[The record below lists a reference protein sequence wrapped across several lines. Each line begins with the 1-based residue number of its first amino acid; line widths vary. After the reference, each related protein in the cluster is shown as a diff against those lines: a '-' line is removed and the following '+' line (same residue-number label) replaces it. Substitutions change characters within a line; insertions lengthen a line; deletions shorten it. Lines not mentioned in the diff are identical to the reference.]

1 MSSSVLDDEELAAVR
16 GQMAGAARTRSAAPA
31 DAKAVALIADDRAA
45 ERARPIGLQLA
56 RRIFQSMQVRLRR
69 WANLNVEARQLEAPI
84 VDADTL
90 RDNLREG
97 WTQIMEV
104 EAPHRGVLLFSVG
117 GPLLSVLA
125 MRLLGATGPSATS
138 PALPEGQEAPK
149 RTTTQATRRLFAPMG
164 ERLRAAVCEVLSEE
178 HGYTVRPLA
187 DPTRAEHGR
196 RELASGD
203 VVAVTVAVG
212 GDAEGWLRLIGR
224 PELLV
229 PPSTPLAAIP
239 APLDAIRR
247 VLGEVPVDVRVDL
260 GTIALSMSELARLK
274 PGAMLPLEQSPEGL
288 IGVFVGGTLC
298 AMGRPL
304 VSGGSMAVELVD
316 PTAQE
321 TNPKETSHG

>member
-1 MSSSVLDDEELAAVR
+1 MSSSVLDEEEMAAVR
-16 GQMAGAARTRSAAPA
+16 GQMTGAARTRSAAPA
-31 DAKAVALIADDRAA
+31 DAKAVPLIADDRAA

-69 WANLNVEARQLEAPI
+69 WANLSLEARQLEAPI
-84 VDADTL
+84 VDADSL

-97 WTQIMEV
+97 WTQVMEV
-104 EAPHRGVLLFSVG
+104 EAPHRGVLLISVG

-125 MRLLGATGPSATS
+125 MRLLGATGTSATAT
-138 PALPEGQEAPK
+138 PAVEGQPVA
-149 RTTTQATRRLFAPMG
+149 RTTTPATRRLFAPMG
-164 ERLRAAVCEVLSEE
+164 ERLRAAVCEVLAEE
-178 HGYTVRPLA
+178 HGYAVRPLN
-187 DPTRAEHGR
+187 DPERAERGR

-212 GDAEGWLRLIGR
+212 GDAEGWLRLVGR

-239 APLDAIRR
+239 APLEAIRR

-260 GTIALSMSELARLK
+260 GTISLSMSELARLK

-316 PTAQE
+316 SASRDV
-321 TNPKETSHG
+321 NPKESSHG